1 MYKTNFIKFFSL
13 CIILCSIFA
22 FQKQDQITTKKDF
35 ENFVTYFKKIDKEN
49 KTEDIVATTTK
60 NLLYQ
65 SLDWAENRGTEDQ
78 KLTIKLLEISYL
90 NKLKKDIEVINKA
103 EFLLKSTKVAELK
116 DVVYMLQDLNQAYSR
131 TEQYNNLLNSYTLYH
146 NLLLKHNIP
155 SRKSSKNNR
164 IALAYYRLRNYEK
177 AKKYFI
183 ERGKGFIEEN
193 DYFGYSSANND
204 IGLCF
209 FKMNQLDSA
218 KFYFEK
224 AIAILDD
231 KIDFKRAIGFR
242 KVIEENIASIW
253 VEKGNYNKALPIL
266 LGEVNFSRK
275 QQDFKRMAHAYHEVA
290 NVYYLKH
297 EPKIALKYIDSIFIY
312 LEKDNNPNLKEE
324 SLFLKGKTF
333 LKLNLFNKADEVLI
347 AAEKY
352 KDSLELVKLEN
363 QYLIAAV
370 KFETEKKELE

>member
-1 MYKTNFIKFFSL
+1 M
-13 CIILCSIFA
+13 CSIFA